1 MSDVLNI
8 FNLALTAVASW
19 FVQLLNASGMASL
32 YISMFFIFL
41 VGKFLLT
48 PLFGSSGSD
57 KVYEDAFG
65 QGG

>member
-1 MSDVLNI
+1 MADVLNI
-8 FNLALTAVASW
+8 FNTALVSVADW
-19 FVQLLNASGMASL
+19 FVQLLNASGMTSL

-57 KVYEDAFG
+57 KVKKKSGDNHE
-65 QGG
+65 